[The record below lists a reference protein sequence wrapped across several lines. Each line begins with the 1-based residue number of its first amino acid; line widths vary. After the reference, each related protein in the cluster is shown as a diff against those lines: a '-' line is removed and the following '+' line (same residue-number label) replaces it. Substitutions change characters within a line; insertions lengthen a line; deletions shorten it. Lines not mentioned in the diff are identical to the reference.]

1 MDKRMRI
8 AFGSIAAIALIAAG
22 TIGIG
27 RALFERRVNEE
38 MATLLAASA
47 VAEPHIVSE
56 DDLSGLPEPVRR
68 WLRWAQVV
76 GKPYPA
82 TIRLTQKGRFRQ
94 AAGGVWMPFTA
105 EEVFTTEPPAFLWK
119 TTMQMFPLVSI
130 VGRDR
135 YIGGQGSI
143 QMRLLGV
150 VPVADAAG
158 PAMDQGALL
167 RYLNETMWFPAAVLS
182 PSIAWESIDANSA
195 RATIRHGDVTGAA
208 TFVFDDQGRPVDM
221 IAQRQN
227 LARGQ
232 LETWSTPLNA
242 YGEFESVRIPVAGQG
257 IWRYDTGDFS
267 YIELR
272 ITGVAYNPQTE

>member
-158 PAMDQGALL
+158 
-167 RYLNETMWFPAAVLS
+167 
-182 PSIAWESIDANSA
+182 
-195 RATIRHGDVTGAA
+195 
-208 TFVFDDQGRPVDM
+208 
-221 IAQRQN
+221 
-227 LARGQ
+227 
-232 LETWSTPLNA
+232 
-242 YGEFESVRIPVAGQG
+242 
-257 IWRYDTGDFS
+257 
-267 YIELR
+267 
-272 ITGVAYNPQTE
+272 